1 VHEKNGKFD
10 ADDVALADGNAY
22 FSDEELF
29 KAYLGAVGDSDE
41 VPIVMLTTTPA
52 QLITSFQK
60 STCNRLKAALMQNI
74 IKFKNNDVSG
84 VFAILCARHGFF
96 EAQGMVDLQKGER

>member
-1 VHEKNGKFD
+1 MT
-10 ADDVALADGNAY
+10 L
-22 FSDEELF
+22 LW
-29 KAYLGAVGDSDE
+29 
-41 VPIVMLTTTPA
+41 
-52 QLITSFQK
+52 QK

-74 IKFKNNDVSG
+74 AKFKNNDVSG